1 MHFSTIAATV
11 ALAAVAS
18 AAPTR
23 TVEAR
28 GYDGGSSCIPYDV
41 AISIE
46 TDWVSTLTA
55 YNAAT
60 AENLLYPGLIDY
72 SGSIQLLAA
81 GNVNDPIFTS
91 AAAYEAGQSQLPA
104 IGFQILDTASITCDG
119 TIALRWVASVGLQ
132 TLPVHGI
139 TILKSIQ
146 VGTESAVGPNGWQL
160 KEINTEFNSAAWLAD
175 IGGSYT
181 LPPPPTS
188 S

>member
-23 TVEAR
+23 SVEAR
-28 GYDGGSSCIPYDV
+28 GYDGGDSCILYNTAV
-41 AISIE
+41 QIE
-46 TDWVSTLTA
+46 TDWISTLTA

-60 AENLLYPGLIDY
+60 AQNLLYPNLVDN
-72 SGSIQLLAA
+72 SGSIQLLT
-81 GNVNDPIFTS
+81 GGDVNNPIFTS
-91 AAAYEAGQSQLPA
+91 AAAYEAGQGSLPP
-104 IGFQILDTASITCDG
+104 IGFTVLDTASITCDG
-119 TIALRWVASVGLQ
+119 TIALRWVAAVGSL

-146 VGTESAVGPNGWQL
+146 VGTESGVGPNGWQL
-160 KEINTEFNSAAWLAD
+160 KEINTEFSSAAWLAD